1 LPQQPAIVKKIT
13 AIIVDDNIVDQQYL
27 ESLLALHSNFI
38 ELKGCFGNA
47 LEAQEFF
54 QHSTADIMFMDI
66 DMPVLNGMDY
76 FKQLQQAPVCIFVTA
91 YSEYAWEGF
100 EAHAFDYIL
109 KPVKT
114 QRLADTIA
122 RLKEYFEIKQRADLY
137 DAGFEENTIVIKE
150 GTTKHVVPLNDILYI
165 EALKDYSKVVTASKK
180 ILTLSKLKH
189 FLDKLPQQQ
198 FTRVHRSYAIAL
210 NKVQR
215 SDANDI
221 YIADKQIPIGKTF
234 KQTLKFLL

>member
-1 LPQQPAIVKKIT
+1 MLT

-27 ESLLALHSNFI
+27 QQLMMAHSNFI

-47 LEAQEFF
+47 LEAHEYLQK
-54 QHSTADIMFMDI
+54 STVDIMFMDI

-76 FKQLQQAPVCIFVTA
+76 FKQLKDAPVCIFVTA
-91 YSEYAWEGF
+91 YTEYAWEGF

-109 KPVKT
+109 KPAKP
-114 QRLADTIA
+114 QRLADTLT
-122 RLKEYFEIKQRADLY
+122 RLQEYFEIKERADLY
-137 DAGFEENTIVIKE
+137 DAGFEENTITIKE
-150 GTTKHVVPLNDILYI
+150 GTVKHVVPINDILYI
-165 EALKDYSKVVTASKK
+165 EALKDYSKIVTASKK

-189 FLDKLPQQQ
+189 FLDKLPPQK

-215 SDANDI
+215 SDANEVI
-221 YIADKQIPIGKTF
+221 INNKQIPIGKTF
-234 KQTLKFLL
+234 KQTLKLLL